1 MKRTEG
7 FRSCP
12 SKPHSSLIPALSFIL
27 RLKQFNCLFI
37 FVAFFHYFFLSFY
50 PYFSKAFLK
59 CAYKSLHNDFY
70 KCRSYDQTRSAYC
83 KYLLFLFS
91 FVQNFFFLSITG
103 RIWICPCVFGLF
115 LVLRPSALPSLD
127 GCGVPIT
134 THLLSSA
141 HLDHITS
148 NQAQHKSLF
157 LHLLLSSLWLTL
169 GGCGIRSSLDLYVV
183 FALRFYD
190 SVFGFFLELNFV
202 SWIL

>member
-37 FVAFFHYFFLSFY
+37 FVAFFHYFFLSFF

-83 KYLLFLFS
+83 KYLLF
-91 FVQNFFFLSITG
+91 FVFVCAEHFLSFHNWTDLNLPVC
-103 RIWICPCVFGLF
+103 IWFIPCA
-115 LVLRPSALPSLD
+115 PSFSSTFSGWVWSPNHYTPAVVSSPGSY
-127 GCGVPIT
+127 
-134 THLLSSA
+134 HLQSSA
-141 HLDHITS
+141 
-148 NQAQHKSLF
+148 A
-157 LHLLLSSLWLTL
+157 
-169 GGCGIRSSLDLYVV
+169 
-183 FALRFYD
+183 
-190 SVFGFFLELNFV
+190 
-202 SWIL
+202 